1 MKPTKKEIIYQQNLQ
16 RSLTEVYAQIERL
29 LSTIPDDIDEADL
42 TEDQLFNISCVQA
55 LESEWILDDQMRG
68 ELSCINWE

>member
-42 TEDQLFNISCVQA
+42 TEDQLFNIGCVQA
-55 LESEWILDDQMRG
+55 LEEEWVVDPEMRG
-68 ELSCINWE
+68 ELSCINWT

>member
-16 RSLTEVYAQIERL
+16 RSLTEVYAQIVKL

-42 TEDQLFNISCVQA
+42 TEDQMYAINCVQA
-55 LESEWILDDQMRG
+55 LEEEWVIDPEMRG

>member
-16 RSLTEVYAQIERL
+16 RSLTEVYAQIVKL
-29 LSTIPDDIDEADL
+29 LSTIPDDIDEEDL
-42 TEDQLFNISCVQA
+42 TEDQMFNIKCVQS
-55 LESEWILDDQMRG
+55 LEEEWVIDPEMRG

>member
-68 ELSCINWE
+68 DLSCINWT

>member
-68 ELSCINWE
+68 ELSCINWT